1 MSNYRI
7 TIEQI
12 DDKAGLP
19 EGLRKPIECAGFS
32 MILMD
37 DEHKLDSVAVV
48 HMTTLQVAEAIAETN
63 NLYAASKI
71 ADGLRQAQEI
81 ERKGSM
87 DSILRKLRDI
97 ANNAPEKG

>member
-7 TIEQI
+7 TIEPI
-12 DDKAGLP
+12 NDKAGLP
-19 EGLRKPIECAGFS
+19 DGLQKPIECAGFS
-32 MILMD
+32 MILME
-37 DEHKLDSVAVV
+37 DEHKLDSVSVV
-48 HMTTLQVAEAIAETN
+48 HMTTLQVAEAIAQTN

-97 ANNAPEKG
+97 AKNEPEEG